1 MHVVSLFSGRM
12 DHVAG
17 GGRIGDPSDATDVSL
32 AAVLIHANILRNPN
46 RRGHDTFLVVKLL
59 V

>member
-1 MHVVSLFSGRM
+1 MFFSDGI

-17 GGRIGDPSDATDVSL
+17 GGRTEDPSDATGVSL
-32 AAVLIHANILRNPN
+32 AAILIHANILRNPN
-46 RRGHDTFLVVKLL
+46 RPGHDTFLVVKLL